1 MNTNDK
7 NQQRGGGRG
16 GRGGR
21 GGNDRRPM
29 EQREWDQRILELAR
43 VTRVTKGGKHMRF
56 RAAVLVGNRKGQFG
70 FAMSKGLDVQ
80 QAVAK
85 AANRAQKKIITIPL
99 HNETIPHEARARFG
113 ASEILIKP
121 APRGTGVKA
130 GGALRVAFELAG
142 VPNVVGKILGSN
154 NKYNN
159 VKALIKAV
167 GLLRAR
173 S

>member
-1 MNTNDK
+1 MNDK
-7 NQQRGGGRG
+7 SNQQRGGGGRSQRG
-16 GRGGR
+16 GRGG
-21 GGNDRRPM
+21 DRRPQ
-29 EQREWDQRILELAR
+29 EDREWDQRILDLAR

-70 FAMSKGLDVQ
+70 FSMSKGLDVQ

-85 AANRAQKKIITIPL
+85 AAKRAQKNIITIPL
-99 HNETIPHEARARFG
+99 VNETIPHEATARFG
-113 ASEILIKP
+113 ASQIIMKP